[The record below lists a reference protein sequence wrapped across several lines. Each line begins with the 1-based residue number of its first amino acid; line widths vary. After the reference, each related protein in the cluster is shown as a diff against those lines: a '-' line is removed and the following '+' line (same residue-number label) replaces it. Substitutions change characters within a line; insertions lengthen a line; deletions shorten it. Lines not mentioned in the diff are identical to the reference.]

1 MRTATRL
8 APARLALLAM
18 VLGLLAACGFHL
30 QGQMPL
36 PASLKVMYVD
46 ADDAQSEYVQAL
58 RRSLRASGVQ
68 LLPAAT
74 ADATILR
81 IARDGYSER
90 VLTVSARNIPT
101 DYELTYEADV
111 SVRAAGRELM
121 ASERLSLSRV
131 YSFDERRLLAK
142 DRERDILVQALAQD
156 MASMTLR
163 RLAALQLTR
172 PRPRLRPRPASS
184 RRSCGCAT
192 WLGPKSPRCSSRRV
206 WPCSACPT
214 ASPFPAA
221 TGARA
226 KPAS

>member
-8 APARLALLAM
+8 VPARLALLAM

-68 LLPAAT
+68 LLAAAT
-74 ADATILR
+74 ADATVLR

-163 RLAALQLTR
+163 RLAALQ
-172 PRPRLRPRPASS
+172 
-184 RRSCGCAT
+184 
-192 WLGPKSPRCSSRRV
+192 
-206 WPCSACPT
+206 
-214 ASPFPAA
+214 
-221 TGARA
+221 
-226 KPAS
+226 